1 MDDPRR
7 NAAEGAM
14 LGALIADAAGATLE
28 FKENVSPPLLETAL
42 AMRGGGVWKTAPG
55 QVTDDGELSL
65 SLATALVEGK
75 SEFDA
80 DQVAYQYSKWV
91 ESRPFDIGNT
101 TRKALGAPISKKS
114 VRLLRFTST
123 TLMSRD

>member
-1 MDDPRR
+1 MDDPHR

-28 FKENVSPPLLETAL
+28 FKEIVSPPLLETAL

-91 ESRPFDIGNT
+91 ESRPFDIGNNPQGT
-101 TRKALGAPISKKS
+101 GCAYLKEECTAPQI
-114 VRLLRFTST
+114 
-123 TLMSRD
+123 